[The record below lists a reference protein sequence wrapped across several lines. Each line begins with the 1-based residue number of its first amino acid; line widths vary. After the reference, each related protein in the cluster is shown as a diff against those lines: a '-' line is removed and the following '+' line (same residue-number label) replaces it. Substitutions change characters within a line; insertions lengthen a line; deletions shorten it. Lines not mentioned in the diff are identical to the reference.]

1 MSRITDNSEEIVKRI
16 WRLKESQ
23 HLSQQR
29 LAEQSNLSE
38 WTISR
43 VMHGDYPLTPNT
55 LEKIASGLNVEYE
68 ELVGTVDPDTTS
80 ESTING
86 YIEYNGQAP
95 VAIKTIK
102 QFRAFVEMV
111 EKNERLAS
119 TKQNKLPKQSP
130 IALEDIDFFKWEEID
145 ATQIEVKSFKSGE
158 DIVEGEKFDIGNMCP
173 GYPFELN
180 GVSFFNSETAYI
192 AGMFSNDTEDHR
204 GVQMLLKKCKN
215 GYGAKK
221 TIRKPNED
229 IARKDW
235 ETFNVEWMKFVVWN
249 KCKTNAEFAKK
260 LIAVPKTAMIVEN
273 STGMTGKTAQ
283 FWGCFNKDLMEIRD
297 AKEKKYRVKHPKASK
312 EEANEEKNRWCN
324 FGVWSGTDMMGKI
337 LKACSICLQT
347 GIELP
352 IDYELLRSKHIFLLG
367 KEVVF
372 PDTSTKAEENKA
384 IIIDLDNTLIDTTPL
399 APFYEPIG
407 KAKQGTE
414 EHKAAWS
421 ELFAHIP
428 ECKRYAGMDEA
439 WEYIKANDVKVCLVS
454 NAPLTR
460 IEKLVKAFDI
470 PIAKENMVG
479 GYTCGTRYNPVK
491 KPDPRPILKGIEI
504 MGVAPENVVVIGNS
518 PDDIQAAKNAGVMS
532 VGCQWG
538 NTEEENTMLMS
549 SSPDKVIE
557 KPTDII
563 KVIKGEM

>member
-1 MSRITDNSEEIVKRI
+1 MTNLNDRQDELIDRIKALMKEQDINQTKLAKKSGITQGTMN
-16 WRLKESQ
+16 RLLNKKIDIQ
-23 HLSQQR
+23 P
-29 LAEQSNLSE
+29 
-38 WTISR
+38 T
-43 VMHGDYPLTPNT
+43 T
-55 LEKIASGLNVEYE
+55 LEKIAGGLGLTLLELCE
-68 ELVGTVDPDTTS
+68 EEE
-80 ESTING
+80 ESPTQVNLNG
-86 YIEYNGQAP
+86 YIEYQGKITRITNLKVLRNLIDGIEEA
-95 VAIKTIK
+95 
-102 QFRAFVEMV
+102 
-111 EKNERLAS
+111 ERLAAI
-119 TKQNKLPKQSP
+119 KQNKLPKQAP
-130 IALEDIDFFKWEEID
+130 ILLEDIDFFKWEEID

-158 DIVEGEKFDIGNMCP
+158 DIVEGEKFNIGNMCP
-173 GYPFELN
+173 GYPFVLN
-180 GVSFFNSETAYI
+180 AENFYNSEEAYI
-192 AGMFSNDTEDHR
+192 AGMFSNNTPEHLAIQKELQ
-204 GVQMLLKKCKN
+204 VHNN
-215 GYGAKK
+215 GYDAKK
-221 TIRKPNED
+221 GIRKRNEVL
-229 IARKDW
+229 ARKDW

-283 FWGCFNKDLMEIRD
+283 FWGCFNKYLMEIRD
-297 AKEKKYRVKHPKASK
+297 AKEKKYRAKHPKASK

-384 IIIDLDNTLIDTTPL
+384 IIIDLDNTLIDTNAL
-399 APFYEPIG
+399 APYYEPIK
-407 KAKQGTE
+407 KAKQNTPE
-414 EHKAAWS
+414 YKAAWE
-421 ELFAHIP
+421 ELFKHIP
-428 ECKRYAGMDEA
+428 ECKRYDGMDEA

-454 NAPLTR
+454 NSPLTR

-470 PIAKENMVG
+470 PITKENMVG
-479 GYTCGTRYNPVK
+479 GFSCGNRYKPIK

-538 NTEEENTMLMS
+538 NTEQENTELLS